1 MRQKW
6 RSEAN
11 MSENIRQTSEGE
23 SAGFSA
29 GGLFENGKVKQHA
42 SEMEKRSEAAA
53 DQWSLLNVGKI
64 LTQDGE

>member
-1 MRQKW
+1 
-6 RSEAN
+6 

-42 SEMEKRSEAAA
+42 SEMEKRSRLFGMRQKWRSEAK
-53 DQWSLLNVGKI
+53 QQQTSGLY
-64 LTQDGE
+64 